1 VNLKSIPSFFLTDD
15 HDEFENDEF
24 TDDLATMPSSE
35 FGLDG
40 EDATQFMYYPEFL
53 PDAGRPDYLWGS
65 KKIART
71 LVNPWD
77 RESSTKAR
85 RFAARCSAFALPLPR
100 PACCRPACP

>member
-1 VNLKSIPSFFLTDD
+1 
-15 HDEFENDEF
+15 
-24 TDDLATMPSSE
+24 MPSSE

-77 RESSTKAR
+77 RKSSTKAR
-85 RFAARCSAFALPLPR
+85 RFAARCSAFALTAATACLLPTCLSLSTHAPLR
-100 PACCRPACP
+100 LARFRRDGELA